1 MAINSYFY
9 DSVNNDRPYSGGDF
23 ARAFGVI
30 LSDGVIAK
38 DDTGALGLDC
48 GGTSYT
54 TIFAG
59 KATVQGHF
67 VEIPEGTTE
76 ILTVPSGSYS
86 GSIVLRVDITGTR
99 LASVI
104 VRTDQTPQKD
114 TSAWE
119 LILYNCTVAN
129 GVITGVTD
137 KRVQGG
143 AIAKPAANVP
153 TFFYRDNGVYLQIGT
168 YSIALTPAQPP
179 SSAKRVWIQVDN

>member
-1 MAINSYFY
+1 MTINSYFY
-9 DSVNNDRPYSGGDF
+9 DSVNNDRPYSGNDF
-23 ARAFGVI
+23 AKAFGVI

-38 DDTGALGLDC
+38 DDTGALGLDV
-48 GGTSYT
+48 GGTAYT
-54 TIFAG
+54 SVFAG

-67 VEIPEGTTE
+67 IEVTDTE

-86 GSIVLRVDITGTR
+86 GSIVLRVDITGAR
-99 LASVI
+99 LASLVI
-104 VRTDQTPQKD
+104 RTDQTPQKD
-114 TSAWE
+114 NSIWE
-119 LILYNCTVAN
+119 LILYNCTVSN

-143 AIAKPAANVP
+143 AVAKPAANVP